1 MTNVFFFPFPFLT
14 RISSNTYPAMT
25 TSSTDSLLSVLPT
38 PTYVLVFHHL
48 VTIKLTRENY
58 LLWKAQIVP
67 YLRGQHLFGFLDG
80 SQPAPSPYLDLTS
93 DGTS

>member
-1 MTNVFFFPFPFLT
+1 
-14 RISSNTYPAMT
+14 MT
-25 TSSTDSLLSVLPT
+25 TSSTDSLRSVLPT
-38 PTYVLVFHHL
+38 PTYLLVVHHM